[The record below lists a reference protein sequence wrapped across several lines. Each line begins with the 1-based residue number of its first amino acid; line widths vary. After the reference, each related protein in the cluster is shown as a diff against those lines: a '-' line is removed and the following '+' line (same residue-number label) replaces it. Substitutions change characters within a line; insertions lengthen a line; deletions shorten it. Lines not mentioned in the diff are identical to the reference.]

1 MLIDQYK
8 NIFFDFDGVIKE
20 SVLVKAEAFKELFAE
35 YGHIFSQKVW
45 NHHMQNGGLS
55 RADKIKLY
63 LSWAEEN
70 PDTSMVDDLVIK
82 FGNLVKANVTNSPWV
97 PGIESLIKAKK
108 DNQIFILVSAAPKQE
123 LQDICDSIGISK
135 FFNRIYG
142 SEVSKTKAIS
152 ESISIFKMS
161 HTDCVMIG
169 DYKNDMVAARNNKIS
184 FILRSHEFN
193 RNIKVSSNVRIIE
206 NFLM

>member
-1 MLIDQYK
+1 MKKILNNTRSIIPPKEQLKTLIDYYNSERYDEAEKLAVSARAVLDSTIGERQY
-8 NIFFDFDGVIKE
+8 
-20 SVLVKAEAFKELFAE
+20 
-35 YGHIFSQKVW
+35 
-45 NHHMQNGGLS
+45 
-55 RADKIKLY
+55 R
-63 LSWAEEN
+63 
-70 PDTSMVDDLVIK
+70 DLK
-82 FGNLVKANVTNSPWV
+82 SLGNLVKANVTNSPWV